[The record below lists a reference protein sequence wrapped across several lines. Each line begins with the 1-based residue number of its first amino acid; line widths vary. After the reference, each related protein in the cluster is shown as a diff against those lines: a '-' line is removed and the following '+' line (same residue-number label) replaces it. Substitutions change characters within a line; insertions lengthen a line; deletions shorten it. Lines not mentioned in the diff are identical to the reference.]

1 MTMGV
6 NRAKAVYH
14 AKSAK
19 KRRHGTYTQHDAG
32 GPTRAIYGGRAPGRR
47 RAKRIKKRRRR

>member
-6 NRAKAVYH
+6 NRAIHSKR
-14 AKSAK
+14 
-19 KRRHGTYTQHDAG
+19 KRRHGTFHYKQQNDAG

-47 RAKRIKKRRRR
+47 RAKRITKRRRR